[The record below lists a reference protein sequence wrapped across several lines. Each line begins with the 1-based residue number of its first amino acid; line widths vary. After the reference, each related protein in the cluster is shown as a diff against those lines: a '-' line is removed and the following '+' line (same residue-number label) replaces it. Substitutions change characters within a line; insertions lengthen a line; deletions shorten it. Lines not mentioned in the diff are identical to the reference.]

1 MNKLSL
7 IIAIVVLFAI
17 SCSKKDSPENNAPVK
32 LKTIYEGEV
41 PCKDCP
47 GIIERLRLDEDSNF
61 NFTQTFLKSK
71 NGVNVTTLNAG
82 KWNINGDILELT
94 DYKGVKTSYKIKD
107 DKLSHL
113 DAEGNEIKSEFNQSL
128 GAKQEDY
135 SKMPLTPHLDTLV
148 GNIRIMNKN
157 AIFNFCT
164 DKTNLDPKTDM
175 FQVFNSHD
183 YQVLLRAYDENK
195 TKDGSP
201 VYVKFMGYF
210 TIKTDVKANPDMNPH
225 VVIFSLREVK
235 KDPKCN

>member
-1 MNKLSL
+1 
-7 IIAIVVLFAI
+7 
-17 SCSKKDSPENNAPVK
+17 
-32 LKTIYEGEV
+32 
-41 PCKDCP
+41 
-47 GIIERLRLDEDSNF
+47 
-61 NFTQTFLKSK
+61 
-71 NGVNVTTLNAG
+71 
-82 KWNINGDILELT
+82 
-94 DYKGVKTSYKIKD
+94 
-107 DKLSHL
+107 
-113 DAEGNEIKSEFNQSL
+113 
-128 GAKQEDY
+128 
-135 SKMPLTPHLDTLV
+135 
-148 GNIRIMNKN
+148 MNKN